1 MSFINGIPSDS
12 EKLKGESLNRPGKKK
27 KSSRKSDRSTKR
39 YKKVQV
45 ELKVNQFLDLLNVIS
60 VESETLE

>member
-27 KSSRKSDRSTKR
+27 KAAESQTAAPKDIKK
-39 YKKVQV
+39 YK
-45 ELKVNQFLDLLNVIS
+45 LN
-60 VESETLE
+60 